1 MFSPPQIFFFFSGN
15 PKPSR
20 EDDAH
25 DFLLGPASDPLV
37 RLLAYRFMAELRA
50 DPSRLLPLLRL
61 LPVPGGQARPLE
73 PDRRRTEARHPRR
86 RDPAAAEKSRREI
99 LGGEDRRDG
108 PVWDQFWGGVLAD
121 AGDHVV

>member
-1 MFSPPQIFFFFSGN
+1 
-15 PKPSR
+15 
-20 EDDAH
+20 
-25 DFLLGPASDPLV
+25 
-37 RLLAYRFMAELRA
+37 MAELRA

-73 PDRRRTEARHPRR
+73 PDRRRTEARHRRR